1 MSTCLLSVLPDP
13 WQATARTVGIACER
27 CFLTAHHRPAAD
39 SGRATTGVEHAAPK
53 SASARRRGAGLGV
66 LVLVLAVAAVASLA
80 VGARAL
86 SPAQVWHGLFA
97 SPESDQRLN
106 EIRLIVQTV
115 RLPRTVLAIVA
126 GVALGVGGA
135 LIQGYTRNPI
145 ADTGLLGVNAGA
157 SFAVVFVISVFG
169 FADPSQ
175 YVWFAFVGA
184 AVAGVV
190 VFGLASLG
198 RGAGNPLTLALAGQG
213 VTVFLA
219 AMTTAVALSDQ
230 ASLNALRFWNAG
242 SVAGVGWDVIW
253 PVASFVALALVLALP
268 TLPSL
273 NLLNLGDDVARGL
286 GVNIARSRVIGI
298 AAVTLLAGA
307 ATAACGP
314 IAFLG
319 LMVAHVAR
327 YLTGPDYRWLVPY
340 AGLLGAVVLLACD
353 IVGRVVVRPEELDAG
368 VLVALLGAPFFAALV
383 WRGKLKSA

>member
-1 MSTCLLSVLPDP
+1 MSTTAVKRPLPKGGTEARRHRGTGLGTLVVILL
-13 WQATARTVGIACER
+13 I
-27 CFLTAHHRPAAD
+27 
-39 SGRATTGVEHAAPK
+39 TGV
-53 SASARRRGAGLGV
+53 V
-66 LVLVLAVAAVASLA
+66 SLA

-86 SPAQVWHGLFA
+86 SPAEVWHGLFA
-97 SPESDQRLN
+97 AADSDQRLT

-115 RLPRTVLAIVA
+115 RVPRTVLAIVA

-157 SFAVVFVISVFG
+157 SFAVVTAIALFG
-169 FADPSQ
+169 LTNPFQ
-175 YVWFAFVGA
+175 YVWFAFLGA

-190 VFGLASLG
+190 VFGLSSIG

-213 VTVFLA
+213 VAVFLA
-219 AMTTAVALSDQ
+219 AMTTAVSLSDQ
-230 ASLNALRFWNAG
+230 KSLNALRFWNSG
-242 SVAGVGWDVIW
+242 SVAGVGFDVIW
-253 PVASFVALALVLALP
+253 PVTAFIAAGLILALT

-286 GVNIARSRVIGI
+286 GVNIALSRTVGI
-298 AAVTLLAGA
+298 LAITLLAGA

-340 AGLLGAVVLLACD
+340 AGLLGALVLLVSD
-353 IVGRVVVRPEELDAG
+353 IVGRLVVRPGELDSG
-368 VLVALLGAPFFAALV
+368 VVVALLGAPFFAGLV
-383 WRGKLKSA
+383 WRGKFKSA

>member
-1 MSTCLLSVLPDP
+1 MFTTEV
-13 WQATARTVGIACER
+13 ER
-27 CFLTAHHRPAAD
+27 PVPGGTRD
-39 SGRATTGVEHAAPK
+39 T
-53 SASARRRGAGLGV
+53 RRRRVVGLGV
-66 LVLVLAVAAVASLA
+66 LAAALVIAAAMSLA

-86 SPAQVWHGLFA
+86 SPGEVWHGLFA
-97 SPESDQRLN
+97 DPEPDQKLT

-115 RLPRTVLAIVA
+115 RVPRTVLAIVA
-126 GVALGVGGA
+126 GLALGVGGA

-157 SFAVVFVISVFG
+157 SFAVVSVIALFG
-169 FADPSQ
+169 FADPLQ

-184 AVAGVV
+184 GIAGVV
-190 VFGLASLG
+190 VFGLASIG

-230 ASLNALRFWNAG
+230 KSLNALRFWNAG
-242 SVAGVGWDVIW
+242 SVAGVGFDVIG
-253 PVASFVALALVLALP
+253 PVLGFIAVGLVLALIV
-268 TLPSL
+268 LPAL

-286 GVNIARSRVIGI
+286 GVNIAVSRTIGI
-298 AAVTLLAGA
+298 VAITLLAGA
-307 ATAACGP
+307 ATAASGP

-340 AGLLGAVVLLACD
+340 AGLLGAGVLLVCD
-353 IVGRVVVRPEELDAG
+353 IVGRLVVRPAELESG
-368 VLVALLGAPFFAALV
+368 VVVALLGAPFFAILV
-383 WRGKLKSA
+383 WRGKFRNA

>member
-1 MSTCLLSVLPDP
+1 MR
-13 WQATARTVGIACER
+13 AIAVE
-27 CFLTAHHRPAAD
+27 RPAPAG
-39 SGRATTGVEHAAPK
+39 STHL
-53 SASARRRGAGLGV
+53 RRRRVAGMGV
-66 LVLVLAVAAVASLA
+66 LAATLVAAVAVSLA

-86 SPAQVWHGLFA
+86 TPAEVWHGLFA
-97 SPESDQRLN
+97 DPDTDQRLT

-115 RLPRTVLAIVA
+115 RLPRTVLALVA
-126 GVALGVGGA
+126 GLALGVGGA

-157 SFAVVFVISVFG
+157 SFAVVSVIAVLGLSNPF
-169 FADPSQ
+169 Q
-175 YVWFAFVGA
+175 YVWFAFLGA
-184 AVAGVV
+184 AVAGVL
-190 VFGLASLG
+190 VFGLASIG

-230 ASLNALRFWNAG
+230 KSLNALRFWNAG
-242 SVAGVGWDVIW
+242 SVAGVGFDVIW
-253 PVASFVALALVLALP
+253 PVTAFIAAGLVLALV
-268 TLPSL
+268 TLPAL

-286 GVNIARSRVIGI
+286 GVNLAASRTIGI
-298 AAVTLLAGA
+298 VSITLLAGA

-340 AGLLGAVVLLACD
+340 AGLLGAGVLLVCD
-353 IVGRVVVRPEELDAG
+353 IVGRLVVRPGELDAG
-368 VLVALLGAPFFAALV
+368 VVVALLGAPFFAVLV
-383 WRGKLKSA
+383 WRGKFRSA

>member
-1 MSTCLLSVLPDP
+1 MVT
-13 WQATARTVGIACER
+13 TAVER
-27 CFLTAHHRPAAD
+27 
-39 SGRATTGVEHAAPK
+39 SAPRGTIP
-53 SASARRRGAGLGV
+53 ARRRRLVGLGV
-66 LVLVLAVAAVASLA
+66 LLMILVVAGLVSLA

-86 SPAQVWHGLFA
+86 SPAEVWHGLFA
-97 SPESDQRLN
+97 APDADRRLT

-115 RLPRTVLAIVA
+115 RVPRTVLAIAA
-126 GVALGVGGA
+126 GIALGVGGA

-145 ADTGLLGVNAGA
+145 ADTGLLGVNSGA
-157 SFAVVFVISVFG
+157 SFAVVTVIAVFG
-169 FADPSQ
+169 FSHPFQ
-175 YVWFAFVGA
+175 YVWFGFLGA

-190 VFGLASLG
+190 VFGLASIG

-219 AMTTAVALSDQ
+219 AMTRAISLSDN
-230 ASLNALRFWNAG
+230 AALNALRFWNAG
-242 SVAGVGWDVIW
+242 SVAGVGFDVIG
-253 PVASFVALALVLALP
+253 PVTLFIVVGLVLALT
-268 TLPSL
+268 TLPTL

-286 GVNIARSRVIGI
+286 GVNIALTRTVGI

-340 AGLLGAVVLLACD
+340 AGLLGAVVLLVCD
-353 IVGRVVVRPEELDAG
+353 IVGRLVVRPGELDAG
-368 VLVALLGAPFFAALV
+368 VLVALLGAPFFAVLV
-383 WRGKLKSA
+383 WRGKLRNT

>member
-1 MSTCLLSVLPDP
+1 MFTTEV
-13 WQATARTVGIACER
+13 ER
-27 CFLTAHHRPAAD
+27 PVP
-39 SGRATTGVEHAAPK
+39 GGTTDT
-53 SASARRRGAGLGV
+53 RRRRVVGLGV
-66 LVLVLAVAAVASLA
+66 LAVALVIAAAVSLA

-86 SPAQVWHGLFA
+86 SPTEVWHGLFA
-97 SPESDQRLN
+97 DPGPDQKLT

-115 RLPRTVLAIVA
+115 RVPRTVLAIVA
-126 GVALGVGGA
+126 GLALGVGGA

-157 SFAVVFVISVFG
+157 SFAVVSVIALFG
-169 FADPSQ
+169 FTDPFQ

-184 AVAGVV
+184 GIAGVV
-190 VFGLASLG
+190 VFGLASIG

-230 ASLNALRFWNAG
+230 KSLNALRFWNAG
-242 SVAGVGWDVIW
+242 SVAGVGFDVIR
-253 PVASFVALALVLALP
+253 PVTGFIAVGLVLALI
-268 TLPSL
+268 TLPAL
-273 NLLNLGDDVARGL
+273 NLLTLGDDVARGL
-286 GVNIARSRVIGI
+286 GVNIAVSRTIGI
-298 AAVTLLAGA
+298 VAVTLLAGA

-340 AGLLGAVVLLACD
+340 AGLLGAGVLLVCD
-353 IVGRVVVRPEELDAG
+353 IVGRLVVRPGELESG
-368 VLVALLGAPFFAALV
+368 VVVALLGAPFFALLV
-383 WRGKLKSA
+383 WRGKFRSA

>member
-1 MSTCLLSVLPDP
+1 MFTTEVERPVP
-13 WQATARTVGIACER
+13 GGTADT
-27 CFLTAHHRPAAD
+27 
-39 SGRATTGVEHAAPK
+39 
-53 SASARRRGAGLGV
+53 RRRRVVGLGV
-66 LVLVLAVAAVASLA
+66 LTVALVIAAAVSLA

-86 SPAQVWHGLFA
+86 SAAEVWHGLLA
-97 SPESDQRLN
+97 DPGPDQKLT

-115 RLPRTVLAIVA
+115 RVPRTVLAIVA
-126 GVALGVGGA
+126 GLALGVGGA

-157 SFAVVFVISVFG
+157 SFAVVSVIALFG
-169 FADPSQ
+169 FTDPFQ

-184 AVAGVV
+184 GIAGVV
-190 VFGLASLG
+190 VFGLASIG

-230 ASLNALRFWNAG
+230 KSLNALRFWNAG
-242 SVAGVGWDVIW
+242 SVAGVGFDVIW
-253 PVASFVALALVLALP
+253 PVTGFIAVGLLLALI
-268 TLPSL
+268 TLPAL

-286 GVNIARSRVIGI
+286 GVNIAVSRTIGI
-298 AAVTLLAGA
+298 VAITLLAGA
-307 ATAACGP
+307 ATAASGP

-340 AGLLGAVVLLACD
+340 AGLLGAGVLLVCD
-353 IVGRVVVRPEELDAG
+353 IVGRLVVRPGELESG
-368 VLVALLGAPFFAALV
+368 VVVALLGAPFFALLV
-383 WRGKLKSA
+383 WRGKFRSA